1 MQYATPAGPPLARHA
16 TFKAELNNMNFLY
29 IHFSPRREC
38 FLFFIPIF
46 FFLRQSLK
54 EICVTVRLV
63 RAISSRYR
71 IKY

>member
-29 IHFSPRREC
+29 IHFFPTQRM
-38 FLFFIPIF
+38 FLFFISIV
-46 FFLRQSLK
+46 FLRQSLK